1 MNIKKELK
9 MVSAN
14 ELSLSSRIKIAV
26 DNKDNHYIIKNVR
39 SRIIMKTGEKIY
51 EIANQIKANT
61 KGSVFLATTAPICSK
76 TKKYLEEKKINIISD
91 YIIS

>member
-14 ELSLSSRIKIAV
+14 EFDLSSQIKIAV

-51 EIANQIKANT
+51 EIANQIKSNN

-76 TKKYLEEKKINIISD
+76 TKKYLDEKKINIVSD

>member
-14 ELSLSSRIKIAV
+14 ELSLSSRIKIAI
-26 DNKDNHYIIKNVR
+26 DNKDNHYIIKIVR

-51 EIANQIKANT
+51 EIANQIKSNT
-61 KGSVFLATTAPICSK
+61 GRSVFLATTAPICSK
-76 TKKYLEEKKINIISD
+76 TKKYLEEKKINIVSD

>member
-9 MVSAN
+9 AVSAN
-14 ELSLSSRIKIAV
+14 ELGLSGRITIGV
-26 DNKDNHYIIKNVR
+26 DNKNNHYIIKNIK
-39 SRIIMKTGEKIY
+39 SRIIMKTGQKINK
-51 EIANQIKANT
+51 IANKIKPNT
-61 KGSVFLATTAPICSK
+61 KGGIFLATTAPICNK

>member
-14 ELSLSSRIKIAV
+14 ELSLSSRIKIAI

-51 EIANQIKANT
+51 EIAHQIKSNN
-61 KGSVFLATTAPICSK
+61 KGSVFLATTATICSK

>member
-14 ELSLSSRIKIAV
+14 EFDLSSQIKIAV
-26 DNKDNHYIIKNVR
+26 DNKDNHYIVKNVR
-39 SRIIMKTGEKIY
+39 SRIIMKAGEKIY

-61 KGSVFLATTAPICSK
+61 KGGVFLANTAPICSK
-76 TKKYLEEKKINIISD
+76 TKKYLEEKKINIVSD

>member
-14 ELSLSSRIKIAV
+14 EFDLSSQIKIAV
-26 DNKDNHYIIKNVR
+26 DNKDNHYIVKNVR

-51 EIANQIKANT
+51 EIANQIKSKT

>member
-14 ELSLSSRIKIAV
+14 ELSLSSRIKIAI
-26 DNKDNHYIIKNVR
+26 DNKDNHYIVKNIR

-51 EIANQIKANT
+51 EIANRIKANT
-61 KGSVFLATTAPICSK
+61 KGNVFLATTAPICSK
-76 TKKYLEEKKINIISD
+76 TKKYLEEKKINIVSD

>member
-61 KGSVFLATTAPICSK
+61 RGGVFLATTAPICSK
-76 TKKYLEEKKINIISD
+76 TKKYLEEKKIKIVSD

>member
-9 MVSAN
+9 AVSPN
-14 ELSLSSRIKIAV
+14 ELGLSSRIKIAI
-26 DNKDNHYIIKNVR
+26 DNYENHYIVKIVR

-51 EIANQIKANT
+51 EIANQIKSNT
-61 KGSVFLATTAPICSK
+61 KGSVFLATTPPICSK

>member
-14 ELSLSSRIKIAV
+14 ELSLSSRIKIAI

-61 KGSVFLATTAPICSK
+61 KGGVFLATTAPICSK

>member
-14 ELSLSSRIKIAV
+14 ELDLSSRIKIAV

-61 KGSVFLATTAPICSK
+61 RGGVFLATTAPICSK
-76 TKKYLEEKKINIISD
+76 TKKYLEEKKINIVSD

>member
-14 ELSLSSRIKIAV
+14 EFDLSSQIKIAV
-26 DNKDNHYIIKNVR
+26 DNKDNHYIVKNVR

-51 EIANQIKANT
+51 EIANQIKSNT
-61 KGSVFLATTAPICSK
+61 RGSVFLATTAPVCSK
-76 TKKYLEEKKINIISD
+76 TKKYLEEKKINIVSD

>member
-51 EIANQIKANT
+51 EIANQIKSNT
-61 KGSVFLATTAPICSK
+61 KGNVFLATTAPICSK

>member
-14 ELSLSSRIKIAV
+14 EFDLSSQIKLAV
-26 DNKDNHYIIKNVR
+26 DNKDNHYIVKNVR

>member
-14 ELSLSSRIKIAV
+14 ELSLSSRIKIAI

-76 TKKYLEEKKINIISD
+76 TKKYLEEKKINIVSD

>member
-14 ELSLSSRIKIAV
+14 GLSLSSRIKIAI

-51 EIANQIKANT
+51 EIANQIKPNI
-61 KGSVFLATTAPICSK
+61 KGCVFLATTAPVCSK
-76 TKKYLEEKKINIISD
+76 TKNYLEEKKINIVFD
-91 YIIS
+91 YIVL

>member
-9 MVSAN
+9 AVSTNAFG
-14 ELSLSSRIKIAV
+14 LSSRIKIAI

-51 EIANQIKANT
+51 EIANQIKSNAR
-61 KGSVFLATTAPICSK
+61 GSVFLATTAPICSK
-76 TKKYLEEKKINIISD
+76 TKKYLEEKKINIVSD

>member
-1 MNIKKELK
+1 MNIKKKLK
-9 MVSAN
+9 TVSSN
-14 ELSLSSRIKIAV
+14 KLSLSSRIKIAI

-51 EIANQIKANT
+51 EIANQIKSNT
-61 KGSVFLATTAPICSK
+61 RGSVFLATTAPICSK
-76 TKKYLEEKKINIISD
+76 TKKYLEEKKINIVSD

>member
-14 ELSLSSRIKIAV
+14 ELDLSSRIKIAI

-61 KGSVFLATTAPICSK
+61 KGSVFLATTAPVCSK

>member
-26 DNKDNHYIIKNVR
+26 DNKDNHYIIKNIR

-51 EIANQIKANT
+51 EIANQIKSNT
-61 KGSVFLATTAPICSK
+61 KGSVFISTTAPICSK
-76 TKKYLEEKKINIISD
+76 TEKYLEEKKINIVSD

>member
-14 ELSLSSRIKIAV
+14 EFDLSSQIKIAV
-26 DNKDNHYIIKNVR
+26 DNKDNHYIVKNVR

-51 EIANQIKANT
+51 EIANQFKSNT

>member
-9 MVSAN
+9 MVAAN

-26 DNKDNHYIIKNVR
+26 DNKNNHYIVKNVK

-51 EIANQIKANT
+51 EIANQIKANI
-61 KGSVFLATTAPICSK
+61 KGSVFLATTAPVCSK
-76 TKKYLEEKKINIISD
+76 TKKYLEEKKINIVSD

>member
-1 MNIKKELK
+1 MNIKKKLK
-9 MVSAN
+9 MVSTN
-14 ELSLSSRIKIAV
+14 EFDLSSQIKIAV
-26 DNKDNHYIIKNVR
+26 DNKDNHYIVKNVR

-51 EIANQIKANT
+51 EIANQIKSNT

-76 TKKYLEEKKINIISD
+76 TKKYLEEKKINIVSD

>member
-14 ELSLSSRIKIAV
+14 ELSLSSRIKIAI

>member
-14 ELSLSSRIKIAV
+14 KFSLSSRIKIAV
-26 DNKDNHYIIKNVR
+26 DNKDNHYIIKKVR

-51 EIANQIKANT
+51 EIANQIKSNT
-61 KGSVFLATTAPICSK
+61 KGGVFLATTAPICSK
-76 TKKYLEEKKINIISD
+76 TKKYLEEKKINIVSD

>member
-9 MVSAN
+9 MVSTN
-14 ELSLSSRIKIAV
+14 EFSLSSRIKIAV

-51 EIANQIKANT
+51 EIAKQIKANT

-76 TKKYLEEKKINIISD
+76 TRKYLEEKKINILSD
-91 YIIS
+91 YMIS

>member
-9 MVSAN
+9 AVSAN
-14 ELSLSSRIKIAV
+14 ELGLSSRIKIAI
-26 DNKDNHYIIKNVR
+26 DNKDCHYIVKNVK
-39 SRIIMKTGEKIY
+39 SRIIMKTGKKIY

-61 KGSVFLATTAPICSK
+61 KGSVFLATTAPVCSK

>member
-14 ELSLSSRIKIAV
+14 ELSLSSRIKIAI

-51 EIANQIKANT
+51 EIANQIKSNT
-61 KGSVFLATTAPICSK
+61 KRSVFLATTAPVCSK

>member
-14 ELSLSSRIKIAV
+14 DLDLSSRIKIAI
-26 DNKDNHYIIKNVR
+26 DNKDNHYIVKNVR

-51 EIANQIKANT
+51 EIANQIKPNT

>member
-14 ELSLSSRIKIAV
+14 ELSLSSRIKIAI

-51 EIANQIKANT
+51 EIANQIKPNT
-61 KGSVFLATTAPICSK
+61 KGSVFLATSAPICSK
-76 TKKYLEEKKINIISD
+76 TKKYLEEKKINIVSD
-91 YIIS
+91 YIIL

>member
-9 MVSAN
+9 MVSSN
-14 ELSLSSRIKIAV
+14 EFGLSSRIKIAI

-51 EIANQIKANT
+51 EIANQIKSIT

-76 TKKYLEEKKINIISD
+76 TKKYLEEKKINIVSD

>member
-1 MNIKKELK
+1 MNTKKELK
-9 MVSAN
+9 TVSAN
-14 ELSLSSRIKIAV
+14 ELSLSSRTKIAV
-26 DNKDNHYIIKNVR
+26 DNKNNHYIVKNVK

-51 EIANQIKANT
+51 EIAKQIKANA
-61 KGSVFLATTAPICSK
+61 KGIVFLATTAPVCSK

>member
-9 MVSAN
+9 AVGAN
-14 ELSLSSRIKIAV
+14 ELGLSGRIKIAV
-26 DNKDNHYIIKNVR
+26 DSKDNHYIIKNVK

-51 EIANQIKANT
+51 EIANQIKSNA
-61 KGSVFLATTAPICSK
+61 KGTVFLATTAPICSK
-76 TKKYLEEKKINIISD
+76 TKKYLEEKKINIVSN